1 MWCMQRSAPRQRWGC
16 GRRWGW
22 QEETSSLLLTWAVA
36 VSLPSDC
43 ICALALSAN
52 FQARPEHCMT
62 KDSYLDAVFRGI
74 ADYYAA
80 SRRAQ
85 GALVVGMVQ
94 GLLAMCTVVPLV

>member
-1 MWCMQRSAPRQRWGC
+1 MA
-16 GRRWGW
+16 
-22 QEETSSLLLTWAVA
+22 
-36 VSLPSDC
+36 
-43 ICALALSAN
+43 
-52 FQARPEHCMT
+52 